1 MEVINGKKKTHK
13 MPIGLQTNKIKYD
26 IVSAGFDP
34 ELMDAKSFIDS
45 TLSFTENRHNVASQ
59 LGYKIG
65 GKKTNP
71 SGMRG
76 GSIPTG
82 MRDMMSQADDYSREE
97 RSRRS
102 AEKRKTQGPRP
113 PRKTTKA
120 KFKKMKK
127 SPAWQSDS
135 WKSIYSEEADRSRI
149 ALPPG
154 RRLSKSGNIYYERRR
169 NRSDMPGKRV

>member
-1 MEVINGKKKTHK
+1 MAKKTRK

-65 GKKTNP
+65 GKKNNR

-82 MRDMMSQADDYSREE
+82 IRDMMSQADDHYREE
-97 RSRRS
+97 NRRR
-102 AEKRKTQGPRP
+102 AGERRKTQGPRP
-113 PRKTTKA
+113 PRKATKA
-120 KFKKMKK
+120 EFKKMKK

-135 WKSIYSEEADRSRI
+135 WKFFSSDETDKSLK

-154 RRLSKSGNIYYERRR
+154 RRLSKNGKIYYERRR
-169 NRSDMPGKRV
+169 NRSDMPGKMI